1 MNRKDLVALELH
13 YAGMLRREAKSRAKH
28 YPAIA
33 DQLNKWADAAVSR
46 AETVRCGPLFAGG
59 DK

>member
-13 YAGMLRREAKSRAKH
+13 YAGMLRREAKSRAKR

-33 DQLNKWADAAVSR
+33 DQMGGRRRLACRDR
-46 AETVRCGPLFAGG
+46 ALRPPVRRR
-59 DK
+59 

>member
-13 YAGMLRREAKSRAKH
+13 YAGMLRREAKSRAKR

-33 DQLNKWADAAVSR
+33 ERLNLWADNAVAR
-46 AETVRCGPLFAGG
+46 AESVRCGPLFSGAAE
-59 DK
+59 